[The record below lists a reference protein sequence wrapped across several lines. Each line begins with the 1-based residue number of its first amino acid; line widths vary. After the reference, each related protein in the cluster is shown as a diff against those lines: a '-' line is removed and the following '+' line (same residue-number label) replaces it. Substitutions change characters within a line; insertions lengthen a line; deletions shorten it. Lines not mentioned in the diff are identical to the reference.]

1 MASNT
6 KLERRKA
13 ELRRQIL
20 TNSYIQRF
28 CNLFHNCVEVEN
40 APDICIDVNKNTFIQ
55 IPKRYLLNTL
65 LRSGAIAHDKQ
76 TDMYLRF
83 TKEGINAI
91 GLPRRYILYTY
102 DGTILTRNA
111 DEVDILRSNDLEYPM
126 FEYIEIQTSK
136 LVDIDM
142 AIQQNLDAVKTMS
155 IMKCDNEQQIMTLVN
170 LQETRRIGSTIAYVS
185 KPQFKDSK
193 LEVQTTGAQFLC
205 DKMQELRTQTLRET
219 LSNLGFSVSNE
230 DKKERVQ
237 SAELDTLNKHG
248 LDAINVLVDTFNY
261 DAEYSGLKI
270 RLKANTELALERN
283 ITNDLDFNN
292 GGK

>member
-13 ELRRQIL
+13 EQRRQVL

-28 CNLFHNCVEVEN
+28 CNLFHNSVEIEN
-40 APDICIDVNKNTFIQ
+40 APEICIDSTKNEFIQ
-55 IPKRYLLNTL
+55 MPKRYLLNTL
-65 LRSGAIAHDKQ
+65 LRSGAIAHDKE

-102 DGTILTRNA
+102 TGTILTRNA
-111 DEVDILRSNDLEYPM
+111 DEVDILRANDLEYPM
-126 FEYIEIQTSK
+126 FEYIEIQSSK

-155 IMKCDNEQQIMTLVN
+155 IMKCDNEQQMLTLIN
-170 LQETRRIGSTIAYVS
+170 LCETRRIGSTIAYVS

-193 LEVQTTGAQFLC
+193 FEVQTTGAQYLC
-205 DKMQELRTQTLRET
+205 DKMQELRTQILRET

-237 SAELDTLNKHG
+237 TAELNTLNKHG

-261 DAEYSGLKI
+261 DAQYSGLNI

-283 ITNDLDFNN
+283 TIDENLFDN